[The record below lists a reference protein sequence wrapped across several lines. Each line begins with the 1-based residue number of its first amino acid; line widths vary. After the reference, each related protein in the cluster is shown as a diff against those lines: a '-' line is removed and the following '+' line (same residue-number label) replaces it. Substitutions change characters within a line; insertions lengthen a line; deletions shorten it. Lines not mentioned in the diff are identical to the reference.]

1 MTVVAAATV
10 RVALFALDGTVS
22 LPAVADTLATWQ
34 GIVGG
39 LIQFVVLAAPLPG
52 APRDELV
59 AIINE
64 EGLFTQPP
72 SAWRWP
78 AEARAETGVP
88 IHGPFVVARWTY
100 DADGDDHAAELT
112 RANLATIRR
121 LFALHAV

>member
-1 MTVVAAATV
+1 MTAAATATV
-10 RVALFALDGTVS
+10 HVALFGLDGTVS

-64 EGLFTQPP
+64 EGLYTQPP

-78 AEARAETGVP
+78 AGARAETGVP

-100 DADGDDHAAELT
+100 DADGNDYAVELT
-112 RANLATIRR
+112 RDDLAIIRD
-121 LFALHAV
+121 LFS

>member
-72 SAWRWP
+72 SPWRWP
-78 AEARAETGVP
+78 AVARAQTGVP

-100 DADGDDHAAELT
+100 DADGDDHAVELT
-112 RANLATIRR
+112 RADLATIHD
-121 LFALHAV
+121 LFS